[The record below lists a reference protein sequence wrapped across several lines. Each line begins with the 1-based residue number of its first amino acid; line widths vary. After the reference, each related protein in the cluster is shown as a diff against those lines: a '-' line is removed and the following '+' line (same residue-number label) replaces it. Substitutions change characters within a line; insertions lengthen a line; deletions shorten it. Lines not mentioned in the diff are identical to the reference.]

1 METQSM
7 FMDWNV
13 EYCQHVNITQSD
25 RCNNYQNSKKSGASC
40 RNKKTRKI
48 HMESRGSPISWN
60 NLKEQ
65 SQRTHTP
72 LFQSYRNQNI
82 VEQA

>member
-1 METQSM
+1 M

-25 RCNNYQNSKKSGASC
+25 RCNNCQNSKKSVLLAEIEQLIVKFTWNL
-40 RNKKTRKI
+40 REAQLAEI
-48 HMESRGSPISWN
+48 IS
-60 NLKEQ
+60 KEQ

-82 VEQA
+82 VVQA